1 MCSFLKQARSA
12 ALLAQRKDALGA
24 HTHDSDAG
32 LKAPRTSAN
41 SSEPREM
48 SACLLHGLRKH
59 QQLAALGAQ
68 QQQPSRRSPGRCWTR
83 PGTRCL
89 TRCSGCSVAS
99 GCRKRLTR
107 NAQRASRHEAYLP
120 RRRRGKAWLVVIA
133 RSLRTEDATA
143 CTPSRWM
150 WINTS
155 THAGAAW
162 RRVLLAQLGVARA
175 CPPGRGRTA
184 HERGSPQLSVRHAI
198 VARVRFASTLEPAAR
213 PASHYAGLADSQT
226 ETRH

>member
-1 MCSFLKQARSA
+1 MRTRTTVTPDLRHRAPQQTAQSRERCPPACYTASASTNNLLRSE
-12 ALLAQRKDALGA
+12 R
-24 HTHDSDAG
+24 
-32 LKAPRTSAN
+32 
-41 SSEPREM
+41 SS
-48 SACLLHGLRKH
+48 SS
-59 QQLAALGAQ
+59 LAADHLADV
-68 QQQPSRRSPGRCWTR
+68 GRCWTR

-89 TRCSGCSVAS
+89 TRCSGRSVAS

-162 RRVLLAQLGVARA
+162 RRVLLAQPVSYTHLR
-175 CPPGRGRTA
+175 A
-184 HERGSPQLSVRHAI
+184 HETGRNLVCRLL
-198 VARVRFASTLEPAAR
+198 LEKKK
-213 PASHYAGLADSQT
+213 
-226 ETRH
+226 